1 MCYLVFCTLLQAL
14 FRFLCTVTCR
24 YLGFCALLQ
33 VALIFVDGCRL
44 WPIFLCIVTRCFLDF
59 LYEMPQFLCIISVF
73 FVCKI
78 LFSGLFQV
86 CSAFLVLHACT
97 VSGLFCMVLYNIALD
112 VCPLCCVSAL
122 CTISSL
128 LYVFTLGCMH
138 PLLRFCL
145 LQVYFRTLFLVSM
158 PIAHCATLAVC
169 LFYHI
174 SLTPF
179 MPFLCSSISLP
190 WFLVGMLPQSFKHTS
205 LTFTMS

>member
-1 MCYLVFCTLLQAL
+1 MFPGLLVWNASISVHNFRIFCVQNFVFWPVSGVFRIPCVACLHCFRTLLYGSVQHSSGCVPTM
-14 FRFLCTVTCR
+14 LC
-24 YLGFCALLQ
+24 
-33 VALIFVDGCRL
+33 
-44 WPIFLCIVTRCFLDF
+44 
-59 LYEMPQFLCIISVF
+59 
-73 FVCKI
+73 
-78 LFSGLFQV
+78 V
-86 CSAFLVLHACT
+86 CSD
-97 VSGLFCMVLYNIALD
+97 MYWD
-112 VCPLCCVSAL
+112 L

-190 WFLVGMLPQSFKHTS
+190 WFLVGMLPQSFKHAS